1 MKKPRNIN
9 TYILM
14 KKQSTLIA
22 LFLMLLGQGLNAQ
35 VVETITTSDFEQN
48 GSQLVISFDI
58 PYNTTTLSYNIH
70 SIFVLAGDKEVEVK
84 TYSGENTG
92 LQSGEAYK
100 ITWDVLEDVFQLDAP
115 EQARILLEFTQESQK
130 VADKME
136 QQRQVEEQA
145 KRDRQEQ
152 IQRKQERRN
161 NKPFTIGV
169 LGYAGVTH
177 GIFEGAD
184 SDLES
189 QIGIGYGAGAQ
200 LEVRLSQGT
209 YLQLE
214 AAMMT
219 RDMAYSH
226 MGNDTEYNY
235 SCQYYFDIERAKVRL
250 TDYRAYAKVKFSS
263 YLQVGG
269 YFALTQSAK
278 RSGEMEYEVF
288 CNDGSYNLVQES
300 NLEIDYLGGP
310 DFPED
315 NDGATPFSKMDYGLT
330 VGLESPT
337 KSSLIFGIGY
347 DISLANLINHDYDG
361 FNTAELVDLYP
372 SQEADLKLGF
382 AYLRL
387 GVRF

>member
-1 MKKPRNIN
+1 MKEPKNRN
-9 TYILM
+9 TYKGM
-14 KKQSTLIA
+14 KLQSTILA
-22 LFLMLLGQGLNAQ
+22 LLFFGQGLAAQ
-35 VVETITTSDFEQN
+35 VVETINTSDFEQN
-48 GSQLVISFDI
+48 GSQLTISFDI
-58 PYNTTTLSYNIH
+58 PYNTTTLSYNIN
-70 SIFVLAGDKEVEVK
+70 SIFVIAGGKEVEVK
-84 TYSGENTG
+84 TFTG
-92 LQSGEAYK
+92 DQRNLKSGEAYK
-100 ITWDVLEDVFQLDAP
+100 IVWNVLEDVFQLDAP
-115 EQARILLEFTQESQK
+115 ERARVLLEYTANAQQT
-130 VADKME
+130 ADKLE
-136 QQRQVEEQA
+136 KQRQREEQA
-145 KRDRQEQ
+145 NQEKQDQFRRQ
-152 IQRKQERRN
+152 QERRN
-161 NKPFTIGV
+161 NKPFTIGI

-177 GIFEGAD
+177 GVFEGAD
-184 SDLES
+184 DDLKS

-200 LEVRLSQGT
+200 LEVRLSEGT

-226 MGNDTEYNY
+226 MGDDTEFNY
-235 SCQYYFDIERAKVRL
+235 SCQYFFDIERAKVRL

-269 YFALTQSAK
+269 YFALTQTAL

-288 CNDGSYNLVQES
+288 CNDGSFNRVQES

-315 NDGATPFSKMDYGLT
+315 NDGATPFSKIDYGLT

-337 KSSLIFGIGY
+337 KSSLILGIGY
-347 DISLANLINHDYDG
+347 DLSLANLINKNYDG
-361 FNTAELVDLYP
+361 FNTAEMVDIYP

-382 AYLRL
+382 AYLRI

>member
-1 MKKPRNIN
+1 MKRPIRNKTHI
-9 TYILM
+9 IM
-14 KKQSTLIA
+14 KKQSTILT
-22 LFLMLLGQGLNAQ
+22 LLCLLLVQGLSAQ

-58 PYNTTTLSYNIH
+58 PYNTTTLSYNIN
-70 SIFVLAGDKEVEVK
+70 SVFMVADDREVEVK
-84 TYSGENTG
+84 TFSGDQTN

-100 ITWDVLEDVFQLDAP
+100 IIWDVLEDVDQLYAP
-115 EQARILLEFTQESQK
+115 EQARILLEYTPESQT
-130 VADKME
+130 VADKI
-136 QQRQVEEQA
+136 EEQRLREVQA
-145 KRDRQEQ
+145 KEERQEQ
-152 IQRKQERRN
+152 MRRRQERRN
-161 NKPFTIGV
+161 NKPFTIGM
-169 LGYAGVTH
+169 LGYGGITH
-177 GIFEGAD
+177 GVFEGTD

-200 LEVRLSQGT
+200 LEIRLSQGT

-226 MGNDTEYNY
+226 MGDDAEFNY

-250 TDYRAYAKVKFSS
+250 TDYRGYAKVKFSS

-269 YFALTQSAK
+269 YVALTQTAM

-300 NLEIDYLGGP
+300 NLDIDYLGGP

-315 NDGATPFSKMDYGLT
+315 NDGATPFSKIDYGLT
-330 VGLESPT
+330 VGIESPT
-337 KSSLIFGIGY
+337 KSSLILGLGY
-347 DISLANLINHDYDG
+347 DISLANLINPEYDG
-361 FNTAELVDLYP
+361 FNNAELVDIYP

-382 AYLRL
+382 AYLRI